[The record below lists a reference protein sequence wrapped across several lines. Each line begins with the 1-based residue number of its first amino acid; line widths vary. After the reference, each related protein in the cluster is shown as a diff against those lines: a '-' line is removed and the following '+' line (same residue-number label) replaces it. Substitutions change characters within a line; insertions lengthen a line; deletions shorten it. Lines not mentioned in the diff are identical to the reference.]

1 MQLHEKERVW
11 VVYCLH
17 TSSIKVNFIDYKR
30 KTAGPDR
37 SATSLKRKMMYRI
50 ATQFPYR
57 LWLLLGMILRNSCHL
72 TFGLALVVGSTF
84 DIPQN
89 FGWPS
94 ERFFLNSLVECSN
107 LMQSGRARSSSTCK
121 SDLHV
126 PICPSLYTMLH
137 TIQFLLVIDGTAD
150 PSKISLEFLCNF

>member
-1 MQLHEKERVW
+1 ML
-11 VVYCLH
+11 
-17 TSSIKVNFIDYKR
+17 
-30 KTAGPDR
+30 
-37 SATSLKRKMMYRI
+37 YRI

-57 LWLLLGMILRNSCHL
+57 LWLLLGVIMRISCRL
-72 TFGLALVVGSTF
+72 TFGLELVVGSTF

-89 FGWPS
+89 FG
-94 ERFFLNSLVECSN
+94 
-107 LMQSGRARSSSTCK
+107 G
-121 SDLHV
+121 DV